1 MEVKVGRT
9 HLKEAGSHCKD
20 LAFYSELI
28 SGLQES
34 KAWAGEQSP
43 PDVVCE

>member
-9 HLKEAGSHCKD
+9 HLKEAGGHGKD

-34 KAWAGEQSP
+34 KVWTGEKSP
-43 PDVVCE
+43 PDV